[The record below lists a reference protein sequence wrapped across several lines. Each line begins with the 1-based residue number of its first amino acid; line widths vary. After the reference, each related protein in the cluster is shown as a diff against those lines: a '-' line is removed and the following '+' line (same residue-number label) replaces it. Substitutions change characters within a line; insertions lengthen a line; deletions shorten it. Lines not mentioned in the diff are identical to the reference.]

1 MRPFPSF
8 GTKQER
14 TLHLINEE
22 EVQAVP
28 GPGKYDVLPLNIDDL
43 LRQCDDKKLAKEILA
58 NLQERMPSK
67 VFQSKE
73 PRIAVFPD
81 APKPEEGLNKYYNQD
96 SQTIGQG
103 QLKISQKRLEQMI
116 YKLRKDYQS
125 GV

>member
-1 MRPFPSF
+1 
-8 GTKQER
+8 
-14 TLHLINEE
+14 
-22 EVQAVP
+22 
-28 GPGKYDVLPLNIDDL
+28 
-43 LRQCDDKKLAKEILA
+43 
-58 NLQERMPSK
+58 MPSK

>member
-1 MRPFPSF
+1 M
-8 GTKQER
+8 
-14 TLHLINEE
+14 
-22 EVQAVP
+22 P

-81 APKPEEGLNKYYNQD
+81 APKAEEGLNKYYNQE
-96 SQTIGQG
+96 SHTIGQG
-103 QLKISQKRLEQMI
+103 
-116 YKLRKDYQS
+116 
-125 GV
+125 